1 MEVKIEDYR
10 LKPLRLYRRYF
21 SPKFNSYERDYA
33 VSNFLIN
40 NKKIYKYYLILIN
53 INTKF
58 LFELPIKK
66 NTTLSV
72 EIIKILIKT

>member
-1 MEVKIEDYR
+1 MEVRMEDYR
-10 LKPLRLYRRYF
+10 LKPLHKLYRPYL
-21 SPKFNSYERDYA
+21 SPKFNSYEMDYA

-58 LFELPIKK
+58 LFALPIKN
-66 NTTLSV
+66 NTTPSL
-72 EIIKILIKT
+72 K